1 MQRLLFA
8 YLAYLRN
15 SKKVHLAEGS
25 VCVVVSRVA

>member
-8 YLAYLRN
+8 YLACLRN
-15 SKKVHLAEGS
+15 SKVYLAEGS